1 MAIPLS
7 VTLKWGKQTYTNEQI
22 SILPGQTTV
31 LNLKEQVQSLTG
43 VPIAR
48 QKLLCPKAWKGT
60 LSKDDNDVVV
70 PRDFSGK
77 GNKGSIVVTLIGSA
91 ATIDEHRPTP
101 SITDDTSNQ
110 YKKGMRVNYITTH
123 GNLQP
128 QICTILAVDLDDALE
143 PYYTIRMEDGR
154 EKQTDNAHLKPL
166 LSDSKINI
174 ASGVGNNKTN
184 FPVDCE
190 KIIDIVALQLDPS
203 GIDRD
208 DSKKMGM
215 YEYNRLVTGLP
226 QHQIND
232 MLIGRNRNTTS
243 SSPRPLLC
251 EVAMTMGQEL
261 RRAYI
266 NSIDVLHNGTI
277 VSGLDDG
284 HVQLWS
290 RGRLLKDARHSSNCV
305 EHVRTL
311 PPPPSSLGGVEE
323 EDGPS
328 FVTAGGGMICLWNE
342 MGEIIWSCGAP
353 SGTSPASIACGS
365 IGHNT
370 DESPT
375 YLAACFRVTREV
387 DLNQFRLVPQ
397 NDAERQRRE
406 DALARERMIQHEL
419 LEVTR
424 TIKLWMYNGKS
435 RGGNS
440 GDGTSSSSVVV
451 REMFV
456 QFDSQEE
463 TASITHLLHMDSGQ
477 LVSGDSSGVIRIFV
491 WSTLQE
497 GGLSELYP
505 PRQSALIQFRGGY
518 SIACLAKVHNQ
529 LLAVSL
535 QPGGNSTI
543 DYPSAIAHDVISP
556 FGIYIMDNR
565 GTLKTALVVHN
576 DIVRCICPLPDG
588 SLLSAGGKLD
598 ATVRLWDSLIISD
611 AVTACESR
619 EEDMR
624 VVSDATI
631 MKEPG
636 YVFDLKVLSDSNGSS
651 VYAIAAARYNV
662 IKIII

>member
-1 MAIPLS
+1 MAGRPGEMTETPPVT
-7 VTLKWGKQTYTNEQI
+7 VTLKWGKRTYTNKQL
-22 SILPGQTTV
+22 SIVPGQSTV
-31 LNLKEQVQSLTG
+31 LDLKVQVNSLTG
-43 VPIAR
+43 VLIAR

-60 LSKDDNDVVV
+60 LQKDDNDVVL
-70 PRDFSGK
+70 PHDFDVSGK
-77 GNKGSIVVTLIGSA
+77 VGNKGLIVVTLIGSVE
-91 ATIDEHRPTP
+91 TIDELRPP
-101 SITDDTSNQ
+101 IITANH
-110 YKKGMRVNYITTH
+110 YKKGMRVNYITTN
-123 GNLQP
+123 GNVQP

-143 PYYTIRMEDGR
+143 PYYTVRMEDGR
-154 EKQTDNAHLKPL
+154 EKQTDNAHLRPL
-166 LSDSKINI
+166 SNSTTRII
-174 ASGVGNNKTN
+174 ADGNDKTN
-184 FPVDCE
+184 VPVDCDE
-190 KIIDIVALQLDPS
+190 IVDIVALQLES

-208 DSKKMGM
+208 DNKKMGT

-232 MLIGRNRNTTS
+232 MLIGRSKSSKS
-243 SSPRPLLC
+243 SSTLLG

-284 HVQLWS
+284 HVQLWY
-290 RGRLLKDARHSSNCV
+290 RGRLLKDARHASNCV

-311 PPPPSSLGGVEE
+311 PPSSSGVE

-328 FVTAGGGMICLWNE
+328 FVTAGGGMICLWNDD
-342 MGEIIWSCGAP
+342 GEIIWSRGAP
-353 SGTSPASIACGS
+353 SGTSPASIACGR
-365 IGHNT
+365 IGNNT
-370 DESPT
+370 GGESPT

-387 DLNQFRLVPQ
+387 DPNQFRLVPQ

-406 DALARERMIQHEL
+406 DALARERMIHHDL

-424 TIKLWMYNGKS
+424 TIKVWMYNGKNRS
-435 RGGNS
+435 GNS
-440 GDGTSSSSVVV
+440 GDGASSSVVV
-451 REMFV
+451 RETFV

-463 TASITHLLHMDSGQ
+463 SSPITHLLHMDDGQ
-477 LVSGDSSGVIRIFV
+477 LASGDNSGVIRIFV
-491 WSTLQE
+491 RSTLQE
-497 GGLSELYP
+497 GGSSELNP
-505 PRQSALIQFRGGY
+505 PRQSTLIQFRGGY
-518 SIACLAKVHNQ
+518 SIACLEKVHNQ
-529 LLAVSL
+529 LLAVSV
-535 QPGGNSTI
+535 QPSGDSTRV
-543 DYPSAIAHDVISP
+543 YPSAIAHDVISP

-565 GTLKTALVVHN
+565 GTLKTLFVAHSDV
-576 DIVRCICPLPDG
+576 VRCICPLPDG

-598 ATVRLWDSLIISD
+598 ATVRMWNSSVISD

-619 EEDMR
+619 EEEMR

>member
-1 MAIPLS
+1 MAGRPGEMTETPPVT
-7 VTLKWGKQTYTNEQI
+7 VTLKWGKRTYTNKQL
-22 SILPGQTTV
+22 SIVPGQSTV
-31 LNLKEQVQSLTG
+31 LDLKVQVNSLTG
-43 VPIAR
+43 VLIAR

-60 LSKDDNDVVV
+60 LQKDDNDVVL
-70 PRDFSGK
+70 PHDFDVSGK
-77 GNKGSIVVTLIGSA
+77 VGNKGLIVVTLIGSVE
-91 ATIDEHRPTP
+91 TIDELRPP
-101 SITDDTSNQ
+101 IITANH
-110 YKKGMRVNYITTH
+110 YKKGMRVNYITTN
-123 GNLQP
+123 GNVQP

-143 PYYTIRMEDGR
+143 PYYTVRMEDGR
-154 EKQTDNAHLKPL
+154 EKQTDNAHLRPL
-166 LSDSKINI
+166 SNSTTRII
-174 ASGVGNNKTN
+174 ADGNDKTN
-184 FPVDCE
+184 VPVDCDE
-190 KIIDIVALQLDPS
+190 IVDIVALQLES

-208 DSKKMGM
+208 DNKKMGT

-232 MLIGRNRNTTS
+232 MLIGRSKSSKS
-243 SSPRPLLC
+243 SSTLLG

-284 HVQLWS
+284 HVQLWY
-290 RGRLLKDARHSSNCV
+290 RGRLLKDARHASNCV

-311 PPPPSSLGGVEE
+311 PPSSSGVE

-328 FVTAGGGMICLWNE
+328 FVTAGGGMICLWNDD
-342 MGEIIWSCGAP
+342 GEIIWSRGAP
-353 SGTSPASIACGS
+353 SGTSPASIACGR
-365 IGHNT
+365 IGNNT
-370 DESPT
+370 GGESPT

-387 DLNQFRLVPQ
+387 DPNQFRLVPQ

-406 DALARERMIQHEL
+406 DALARERMIHHDL

-424 TIKLWMYNGKS
+424 TIKVWMYNGKNRS
-435 RGGNS
+435 GNS
-440 GDGTSSSSVVV
+440 GDGASSSVVV
-451 REMFV
+451 RETFV

-463 TASITHLLHMDSGQ
+463 SSPITHLLHMDDGQ
-477 LVSGDSSGVIRIFV
+477 LASGDNSGVIRIFV
-491 WSTLQE
+491 QSTLQE
-497 GGLSELYP
+497 GGSSELNP
-505 PRQSALIQFRGGY
+505 PRQSTLIQFRGGY
-518 SIACLAKVHNQ
+518 SIACLEKVHNQ
-529 LLAVSL
+529 LLAVSV
-535 QPGGNSTI
+535 QPSGDSTRV
-543 DYPSAIAHDVISP
+543 YPSAIAHDVISP

-565 GTLKTALVVHN
+565 GTLKTLFVAHSDV
-576 DIVRCICPLPDG
+576 VRCICPLPDG

-598 ATVRLWDSLIISD
+598 ATVLMWDSSVISD

-619 EEDMR
+619 EEEMR

>member
-1 MAIPLS
+1 MATPLT
-7 VTLKWGKQTYTNEQI
+7 VTLKWGKKTYVNEQL
-22 SILPGQTTV
+22 SIVPGQSTV
-31 LNLKEQVQSLTG
+31 LDLKVQVNSLTG
-43 VPIAR
+43 VPVAR

-60 LSKDDNDVVV
+60 LQKDDNDVIL
-70 PRDFSGK
+70 PPDFDISGK
-77 GNKGSIVVTLIGSA
+77 GGNKGVIVVTLIGSA
-91 ATIDEHRPTP
+91 ETIDELRPP
-101 SITDDTSNQ
+101 IITDNNNTNH
-110 YKKGMRVNYITTH
+110 YKKGMRVNYNTAN
-123 GNLQP
+123 GNVQP

-143 PYYTIRMEDGR
+143 PYYTVRMEDGR

-166 LSDSKINI
+166 SNSTII
-174 ASGVGNNKTN
+174 ASNGNDKTN
-184 FPVDCE
+184 VPVDCE
-190 KIIDIVALQLDPS
+190 KIVDIVALQLDPS

-208 DSKKMGM
+208 DGKKMGT
-215 YEYNRLVTGLP
+215 YEYNRLITGLP

-232 MLIGRNRNTTS
+232 MLIGRSRNMTS
-243 SSPRPLLC
+243 SSPLLG

-284 HVQLWS
+284 HVMLWS
-290 RGRLLKDARHSSNCV
+290 RGRLLKDARHASNCV

-311 PPPPSSLGGVEE
+311 PPSLSGVK

-328 FVTAGGGMICLWNE
+328 FITAGGGMICLWNE
-342 MGEIIWSCGAP
+342 DGEIIWSRGSP
-353 SGTSPASIACGS
+353 SGTSPASIACGR
-365 IGHNT
+365 IGNNT
-370 DESPT
+370 DGESLT

-387 DLNQFRLVPQ
+387 DPNQFRLVPQ
-397 NDAERQRRE
+397 NDAERQRRV

-424 TIKLWMYNGKS
+424 AIKVWMYNGKS
-435 RGGNS
+435 QAGNS
-440 GDGTSSSSVVV
+440 GDGALSVVV
-451 REMFV
+451 RETFA
-456 QFDSQEE
+456 QFDPQEE
-463 TASITHLLHMDSGQ
+463 IASITHLLHMDDGQ
-477 LVSGDSSGVIRIFV
+477 LASGDNSGVIRIFV

-497 GGLSELYP
+497 RGLSELNP
-505 PRQSALIQFRGGY
+505 PIQFRGGY
-518 SIACLAKVHNQ
+518 SIACLEKVHNQ

-535 QPGGNSTI
+535 QPSGDSTRV
-543 DYPSAIAHDVISP
+543 YPSAIAHDVISP

-565 GTLKTALVVHN
+565 GTLKTLFVAHSDV
-576 DIVRCICPLPDG
+576 VRCICPLPDG

-598 ATVRLWDSLIISD
+598 ATVRMWDSLVISD
-611 AVTACESR
+611 SVKACESR
-619 EEDMR
+619 EEEMR

-636 YVFDLKVLSDSNGSS
+636 YVFDLKVLSDSNGSC

>member
-1 MAIPLS
+1 VAGRPGEMTETPPVT
-7 VTLKWGKQTYTNEQI
+7 VTLKWGKRTYTNKQL
-22 SILPGQTTV
+22 SIVPGQSTV
-31 LNLKEQVQSLTG
+31 LDLKVQVNSLTG
-43 VPIAR
+43 VLIAR

-60 LSKDDNDVVV
+60 LQKDDNDVVL
-70 PRDFSGK
+70 PHDFDVSGK
-77 GNKGSIVVTLIGSA
+77 VGNKGLIVVTLIGSVE
-91 ATIDEHRPTP
+91 TIDELRPP
-101 SITDDTSNQ
+101 IITANH
-110 YKKGMRVNYITTH
+110 YKKGMRVNYITTN
-123 GNLQP
+123 GNVQP

-143 PYYTIRMEDGR
+143 PYYTVRMEDGR
-154 EKQTDNAHLKPL
+154 EKQTDNAHLRPL
-166 LSDSKINI
+166 SNSTTRII
-174 ASGVGNNKTN
+174 ADGNDKTN
-184 FPVDCE
+184 VPVDCDE
-190 KIIDIVALQLDPS
+190 IVDIVALQLES

-208 DSKKMGM
+208 DNKKMGT

-232 MLIGRNRNTTS
+232 MLIGRSKSSKS
-243 SSPRPLLC
+243 SSTLLG

-284 HVQLWS
+284 HVQLWY
-290 RGRLLKDARHSSNCV
+290 RGRLLKDARHASNCV

-311 PPPPSSLGGVEE
+311 PPSSSGVE

-328 FVTAGGGMICLWNE
+328 FVTAGGGMICLWNDD
-342 MGEIIWSCGAP
+342 GEIIWSRGAP
-353 SGTSPASIACGS
+353 SGTSPASIACGR
-365 IGHNT
+365 IGNNT
-370 DESPT
+370 GGESPT

-387 DLNQFRLVPQ
+387 DPNQFRLVPQ

-406 DALARERMIQHEL
+406 DALARERMIHHDL

-424 TIKLWMYNGKS
+424 TIKVWMYNGKNRS
-435 RGGNS
+435 GNS
-440 GDGTSSSSVVV
+440 GDGASSSVVV
-451 REMFV
+451 RETFV

-463 TASITHLLHMDSGQ
+463 SSPITHLLHMDDGQ
-477 LVSGDSSGVIRIFV
+477 LASGDNSGVIRIFV
-491 WSTLQE
+491 RSTLQE
-497 GGLSELYP
+497 GGSSELNP
-505 PRQSALIQFRGGY
+505 PRQSTLIQFRGGY
-518 SIACLAKVHNQ
+518 SIACLEKVHNQ
-529 LLAVSL
+529 LLAVSV
-535 QPGGNSTI
+535 QPSGNSTRV
-543 DYPSAIAHDVISP
+543 YPSAIAHDVISP

-565 GTLKTALVVHN
+565 GTLKTLFVAHSDV
-576 DIVRCICPLPDG
+576 VRCICPLPDG

-598 ATVRLWDSLIISD
+598 ATVLMWDSSVISD

-619 EEDMR
+619 EEEMR

>member
-1 MAIPLS
+1 MAGRPGEMTETPPVT
-7 VTLKWGKQTYTNEQI
+7 VTLKWGKRTYTNKQL
-22 SILPGQTTV
+22 SIVPGQSTV
-31 LNLKEQVQSLTG
+31 LDLKVQVNSLTG
-43 VPIAR
+43 VLIAR

-60 LSKDDNDVVV
+60 LQKDDNDVVL
-70 PRDFSGK
+70 PHDFDVSGK
-77 GNKGSIVVTLIGSA
+77 VGNKGLIVVTLIGSVE
-91 ATIDEHRPTP
+91 TIDELRPP
-101 SITDDTSNQ
+101 IITANH
-110 YKKGMRVNYITTH
+110 YKKGMRVNYITTN
-123 GNLQP
+123 GNVQP

-143 PYYTIRMEDGR
+143 PYYTVRMEDGR
-154 EKQTDNAHLKPL
+154 EKQTDNAHLRPL
-166 LSDSKINI
+166 SNSTTRII
-174 ASGVGNNKTN
+174 ADGNDKTN
-184 FPVDCE
+184 VPVDCDE
-190 KIIDIVALQLDPS
+190 IVDIVALQLES

-208 DSKKMGM
+208 DNKKMGT

-232 MLIGRNRNTTS
+232 MLIGRSKSSKS
-243 SSPRPLLC
+243 SSTLLG

-284 HVQLWS
+284 HVQLWY
-290 RGRLLKDARHSSNCV
+290 RGRLLKDARHASNCV

-311 PPPPSSLGGVEE
+311 PPSSSGVE

-328 FVTAGGGMICLWNE
+328 FVTAGGGMICLWNDD
-342 MGEIIWSCGAP
+342 GEIIWSRGAP
-353 SGTSPASIACGS
+353 SGTSPASIACGR
-365 IGHNT
+365 IGNNT
-370 DESPT
+370 GGESPT

-387 DLNQFRLVPQ
+387 DPNQFRLVPQ

-406 DALARERMIQHEL
+406 DALARERMIHHDL

-424 TIKLWMYNGKS
+424 TIKVWMYDGKNRS
-435 RGGNS
+435 GNS
-440 GDGTSSSSVVV
+440 GDGASSSVVV
-451 REMFV
+451 RETFV

-463 TASITHLLHMDSGQ
+463 SLPITHLLHMDDGQ
-477 LVSGDSSGVIRIFV
+477 LASGDNSGVIRIFV
-491 WSTLQE
+491 QSTLQE
-497 GGLSELYP
+497 GGSSELNP
-505 PRQSALIQFRGGY
+505 PRQSTLIQFRGGY
-518 SIACLAKVHNQ
+518 SIACLEKVHNQ
-529 LLAVSL
+529 LLAVSV
-535 QPGGNSTI
+535 QPSGDSTRV
-543 DYPSAIAHDVISP
+543 YPSAIAHDVISP

-565 GTLKTALVVHN
+565 GTLKTLFVAHSDV
-576 DIVRCICPLPDG
+576 VRCICPLPDG

-598 ATVRLWDSLIISD
+598 ATVRMWNSSVISD

-619 EEDMR
+619 EEEMR

>member
-1 MAIPLS
+1 
-7 VTLKWGKQTYTNEQI
+7 
-22 SILPGQTTV
+22 
-31 LNLKEQVQSLTG
+31 LNLKVQVQSLTG

-60 LSKDDNDVVV
+60 LQKDDNDVIL
-70 PRDFSGK
+70 PHDFDISGK
-77 GNKGSIVVTLIGSA
+77 GGNKGAIVVTLIGSA
-91 ATIDEHRPTP
+91 EIIDERHRPTP
-101 SITDDTSNQ
+101 SIIDDNTSNQ
-110 YKKGMRVNYITTH
+110 YKKGMRVNYFTAP
-123 GNLQP
+123 GNVQP
-128 QICTILAVDLDDALE
+128 QISTILAVDLDDALE
-143 PYYTIRMEDGR
+143 PYFTIRMEDGR

-166 LSDSKINI
+166 LSDSTII
-174 ASGVGNNKTN
+174 DAFGVGNNKTN
-184 FPVDCE
+184 VPVDFQ
-190 KIIDIVALQLDPS
+190 KIVDIVALQLDPS
-203 GIDRD
+203 GIDHD
-208 DSKKMGM
+208 DSKKMGT

-232 MLIGRNRNTTS
+232 MLIGRSNRNTTS
-243 SSPRPLLC
+243 SSFRPLLC
-251 EVAMTMGQEL
+251 GEVAMTMGQEL

-266 NSIDVLHNGTI
+266 NSIDVLHDGTI

-290 RGRLLKDARHSSNCV
+290 RGRLLKDARHASNCV

-311 PPPPSSLGGVEE
+311 PPPPSSLGVEEEE

-342 MGEIIWSCGAP
+342 MGEIIWSRGAP
-353 SGTSPASIACGS
+353 SGTSPASIACGR
-365 IGHNT
+365 IGHIT

-435 RGGNS
+435 QASNS
-440 GDGTSSSSVVV
+440 GDGASSSSVGV
-451 REMFV
+451 REMFIH
-456 QFDSQEE
+456 FDSQEE

-477 LVSGDSSGVIRIFV
+477 LASGDSSGVIRVFV
-491 WSTLQE
+491 WSPLQE
-497 GGLSELYP
+497 GGLSELNP
-505 PRQSALIQFRGGY
+505 PRQSTLIHFRGGY

-535 QPGGNSTI
+535 QPGGNSTV

-556 FGIYIMDNR
+556 FGIYILDNR
-565 GTLKTALVVHN
+565 GTLKTSLVAHT

-598 ATVRLWDSLIISD
+598 ATVRMWDSVIISD
-611 AVTACESR
+611 AVTTCESSK
-619 EEDMR
+619 EGMK